1 MAIQSSLKNMVLSL
15 GVICLVGSG
24 LLAGVYVLTKDPIEA
39 AAEAKTNNAIR
50 QVLPEFDGVPEQKTI
65 ETDGGTISYYVASNA
80 GEVIGYAV
88 TASSSGFSGP
98 VSLMVGITADGIVYS
113 TSVLSQSETPG
124 LGAKCTEPA
133 FADQFKNLNPAA
145 TKLAVKKD
153 GGDIDAITASTIT
166 SRAYVAAVNNALA
179 IYETIVS
186 GGVPDMSAGASLP
199 TEDPAAQSAADTAA
213 AQTAGDTAAQTAEEN
228 K

>member
-15 GVICLVGSG
+15 GVICLVSSG
-24 LLAGVYVLTKDPIEA
+24 LLAGVYALTKAPIEA

-50 QVLPEFDGVPEQKTI
+50 QVLPEFDGAPELKTI
-65 ETDGGTISYYVASNA
+65 EADGGTISYYAASKG

-88 TASSSGFSGP
+88 TASASGFSGP
-98 VSLMVGITADGIVYS
+98 VSLM
-113 TSVLSQSETPG
+113 SQSETPG

-179 IYETIVS
+179 IYQAIVS
-186 GGVPDMSAGASLP
+186 GGVPDMSTGASVP

-213 AQTAGDTAAQTAEEN
+213 QTAGDTAAAQTAEEN

>member
-88 TASSSGFSGP
+88 TASASGFSGP

-186 GGVPDMSAGASLP
+186 VGVPDISAGTEAP
-199 TEDPAAQSAADTAA
+199 AEDP
-213 AQTAGDTAAQTAEEN
+213 AAQTAEEN

>member
-88 TASSSGFSGP
+88 TASASGFSGP
-98 VSLMVGITADGIVYS
+98 VSLMVGITADGIIYS

-186 GGVPDMSAGASLP
+186 GGVPDISAGTEAP
-199 TEDPAAQSAADTAA
+199 AEDP
-213 AQTAGDTAAQTAEEN
+213 AAQTAEEN

>member
-65 ETDGGTISYYVASNA
+65 ETDGRTISYYVASNA

-88 TASSSGFSGP
+88 TASASGFSDP
-98 VSLMVGITADGIVYS
+98 VSLMVGITADGIIYS

-186 GGVPDMSAGASLP
+186 GGVPDISAGTEAP
-199 TEDPAAQSAADTAA
+199 AEDP
-213 AQTAGDTAAQTAEEN
+213 AAQTAEEN

>member
-65 ETDGGTISYYVASNA
+65 ETDGRTISYYVASNA

-88 TASSSGFSGP
+88 TASASGFSGP
-98 VSLMVGITADGIVYS
+98 VSLMVGITADGIVYN

-186 GGVPDMSAGASLP
+186 GGVPDISAGTEAP
-199 TEDPAAQSAADTAA
+199 AEDP
-213 AQTAGDTAAQTAEEN
+213 AAQTAEEN

>member
-65 ETDGGTISYYVASNA
+65 ETDGRTISYYVASNA

-88 TASSSGFSGP
+88 TASASGFSGP
-98 VSLMVGITADGIVYS
+98 VSLMVGITADGIIYS

-186 GGVPDMSAGASLP
+186 GGVPDISAGTEAP
-199 TEDPAAQSAADTAA
+199 AEDP
-213 AQTAGDTAAQTAEEN
+213 AAQTAEEN

>member
-24 LLAGVYVLTKDPIEA
+24 LLAGVYALTKDPIEA

-88 TASSSGFSGP
+88 TASASGFSGP

-186 GGVPDMSAGASLP
+186 GGVPDISAGTEAP
-199 TEDPAAQSAADTAA
+199 AEDP
-213 AQTAGDTAAQTAEEN
+213 AAQTAEEN

>member
-50 QVLPEFDGVPEQKTI
+50 QVLPEFEGVPEQKTI

-88 TASSSGFSGP
+88 TASASGFSGP
-98 VSLMVGITADGIVYS
+98 VSLMVGITADGIIYS

-186 GGVPDMSAGASLP
+186 GGVPDISAGTEAP
-199 TEDPAAQSAADTAA
+199 AEDP
-213 AQTAGDTAAQTAEEN
+213 AAQTAEEN

>member
-88 TASSSGFSGP
+88 TASASGFSGP
-98 VSLMVGITADGIVYS
+98 VSLMVGITADGIVYN

-186 GGVPDMSAGASLP
+186 GGVPDISAGTEAP
-199 TEDPAAQSAADTAA
+199 AEDP
-213 AQTAGDTAAQTAEEN
+213 AAQTAEEN